1 MRTLKV
7 ADLVDDDGSP
17 VLPADL
23 ISAVASIST
32 PPVPQLTEHHLSE
45 QTRHGWPVVH
55 AELAADDEVVGRDR
69 LDPATVERDR
79 VAVFANQAPAP
90 AVP

>member
-1 MRTLKV
+1 
-7 ADLVDDDGSP
+7 
-17 VLPADL
+17 
-23 ISAVASIST
+23 
-32 PPVPQLTEHHLSE
+32 
-45 QTRHGWPVVH
+45 VVH